1 MPTTPTNA
9 LRAFQQ
15 ESNAIFMPYGD
26 AQNGVEVVETF
37 DSYEAEYA
45 AIRKSVVIFDM
56 PQRGL
61 VDVRGADR
69 LAFLHSMITNDTESL
84 GPDQAQRAFLLAKT
98 GRIAADLV
106 VCRFGDE
113 ACRID
118 LDVFDAA
125 PLVEVLDRYVFTE
138 DVSLEDV
145 SAQFHHLALH
155 GPAAARLVER
165 ISGQSVAGLES
176 YRCAQVVIADCPCPL
191 YRRDETGS
199 SGLHLLVATGHVRRV
214 YESLADAVGGLVPQ
228 VQGGVR
234 RDFEGRGTGWLAYN
248 TARIEAGTP
257 VYHIDFGPDSL
268 PHETGPGLMG
278 ESISFTK
285 GCYLGQEIVARMEN
299 LGHPKRVLAGILFAD
314 EYLPIAGSQV
324 FSSDEEGSNI
334 GVVTSSTVSPLLGG
348 RAVAFAMFKWGRHRP
363 DTRVK
368 VAAEGRMLTGTVQD
382 MRFLS

>member
-1 MPTTPTNA
+1 MPATPTNP
-9 LRAFQQ
+9 LRSLQQ
-15 ESNAIFMPYGD
+15 ASDAIFMPYGD
-26 AQNGVEVVETF
+26 AQHGVEVVETF
-37 DSYEAEYA
+37 GSYEAEYA
-45 AIRKSVVIFDM
+45 AIRKSVALFDM

-69 LAFLHSMITNDTESL
+69 LAFLHAMITNDTGSL
-84 GPDQAQRAFLLAKT
+84 GPDQSRRAFLLQKT

-125 PLVEVLDRYVFTE
+125 SLVEALDGYLFTE

-165 ISGQSVAGLES
+165 VSGQSVAELES
-176 YRCAQVVIADCPCPL
+176 YRGAQVVIADCPCPL

-199 SGLHLLVATGHVRRV
+199 PGLHLLVATEHARRV
-214 YESLADAVGGLVPQ
+214 YQTLADAIGGLVPE

-268 PHETGPGLMG
+268 PHETGPDLMG

-299 LGHPKRVLAGILFAD
+299 LGHPKRVLAGIRFAD
-314 EYLPIAGSQV
+314 ETLPIAGTPI
-324 FSSDEEGSNI
+324 FSGDEEGLTI

-348 RAVAFAMFKWGRHRP
+348 AAVAFAMLKWGRHRP

-368 VAAEGRMLTGTVQD
+368 VAAEGRMVTGTVQG
-382 MRFLS
+382 MRFIP